1 MGKFFLFPLLWWITG
16 NPFLAMIILLIVLYA
31 LDRRFIG
38 LSPSLTRPL
47 ALSRRIS
54 KLKNRLHI
62 SPHDNSLKLEIAR
75 IYMEKKQFRKALPL
89 LEEVMNVYG
98 ESADVMYLTGLCHLK
113 LGRTETGERFI
124 LQSLQLN
131 PRVGYG
137 VPYLRLGEAFAGKD
151 DAKAVM
157 YLEKFKEM
165 NSSSCEAYYRLG
177 TLYARMGRQREAEL
191 AFDEAAQLYR
201 SLPRYKR
208 RTERRWALL
217 ARLSRRK
224 R

>member
-47 ALSRRIS
+47 ALSRRLS